1 MKHLVRFTLLLA
13 AMLFGCSRADNATKA
28 QTMKINITIDG
39 QTRTVTLADNNATQ
53 ALVEALRQQSI
64 TYEAHDY
71 GGFEKVGALGRS
83 LPTTNR
89 QITTS
94 PGDIVLYNGDQLVIF
109 YGSNSW
115 SYTPIGTIDDATV
128 SQLKDFLK
136 AGKGNVTVT
145 LSLNTTTDLHAVQ
158 AETQNSSKCYA
169 LNGIQTP
176 HPAKGIFIENGK
188 KILK

>member
-83 LPTTNR
+83 LPTSNR

-136 AGKGNVTVT
+136 AGQGNVSVE
-145 LSLNTTTDLHAVQ
+145 LSLNTTTGLHAVQ

-169 LNGIQTP
+169 LNGIQTSN
-176 HPAKGIFIENGK
+176 PAKGIFIENGK
-188 KILK
+188 KILR